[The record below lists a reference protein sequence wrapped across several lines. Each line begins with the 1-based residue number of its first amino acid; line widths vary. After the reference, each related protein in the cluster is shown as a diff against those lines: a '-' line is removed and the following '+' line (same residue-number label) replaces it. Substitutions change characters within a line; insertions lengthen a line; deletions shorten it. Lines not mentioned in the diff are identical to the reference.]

1 MITSDLI
8 AFILFCSAAAF
19 SPGPNNFM
27 ASYSAFN
34 FGIKKTLPIIY
45 GVTFG
50 FPLLIICINFG
61 LSIVFKKYPDLQ
73 KIITI
78 AGTIFL
84 VYMAYK
90 IATTKNTQNK
100 ETKNPA
106 TFINI
111 VLFQF
116 INPKAVICAA
126 FITSTF
132 ISKENFVNDSIIIIL
147 LAIIISFLSIV
158 TWSMLG
164 KYMTIGESEK
174 KLSSLPIFLSA
185 PLKLIAKNFNFLMS
199 GMLILTIIILYL

>member
-1 MITSDLI
+1 MILSDLI
-8 AFILFCSAAAF
+8 AFILFCSVAAF

-50 FPLLIICINFG
+50 FPFLIICINFG
-61 LSIVFKKYPDLQ
+61 LSIIFKKYPEIQ

-90 IATTKNTQNK
+90 IATTKKSENK
-100 ETKNPA
+100 EVKNPA

-132 ISKENFVNDSIIIIL
+132 ITQENFVKDSIIIVV

-158 TWSMLG
+158 TWSLLG

-174 KLSSLPIFLSA
+174 RLSSLPIFLSF

>member
-1 MITSDLI
+1 MIFSDLI
-8 AFILFCSAAAF
+8 ALILFCSAAAF

-34 FGIKKTLPIIY
+34 FGLKKTLPIIY

-50 FPLLIICINFG
+50 FPLLIFSINFG
-61 LSIVFKKYPDLQ
+61 LSIIFKQYPEIQ

-78 AGTIFL
+78 AGTLFL
-84 VYMAYK
+84 IYMAYK
-90 IATTKNTQNK
+90 IATTKNSENK
-100 ETKNPA
+100 EIKNPA

-126 FITSTF
+126 FMTSTF
-132 ISKENFVNDSIIIIL
+132 ISQENFVKDSIIVIAV
-147 LAIIISFLSIV
+147 AIIISFLSIV
-158 TWSMLG
+158 SWSLLG

-174 KLSSLPIFLSA
+174 RMSGLPIFLSV
-185 PLKLIAKNFNFLMS
+185 PLKQVAKNFNFLMS
-199 GMLILTIIILYL
+199 GFLILTIIILYL

>member
-1 MITSDLI
+1 MIHSDLI

-61 LSIVFKKYPDLQ
+61 LSIIFKKYPDIQ
-73 KIITI
+73 NIITV

-100 ETKNPA
+100 ESKNPA
-106 TFINI
+106 TFVNI

-132 ISKENFVNDSIIIIL
+132 ISQENFVKDSIIIIL

-158 TWSMLG
+158 TWSLLG

-174 KLSSLPIFLSA
+174 KLSNLPIILSLP
-185 PLKLIAKNFNFLMS
+185 LKIIAKNFNFLMS

>member
-1 MITSDLI
+1 MIHSDLI

-61 LSIVFKKYPDLQ
+61 LSIIFKKYPDIQ
-73 KIITI
+73 NIITV

-100 ETKNPA
+100 ESKNPA

-132 ISKENFVNDSIIIIL
+132 ISQENFVKDSTIIIL

-158 TWSMLG
+158 TWSLLG

-174 KLSSLPIFLSA
+174 KLSNLPIILSLP
-185 PLKLIAKNFNFLMS
+185 LKIIAKNFNFLMS

>member
-132 ISKENFVNDSIIIIL
+132 ISKENFVKDSIIIIL

>member
-1 MITSDLI
+1 MIPSDLI
-8 AFILFCSAAAF
+8 AFILFISAAAF
-19 SPGPNNFM
+19 SPGPNNFI

-50 FPLLIICINFG
+50 FPLLIFCINFG
-61 LSIVFKKYPDLQ
+61 LSIVFNKYPEIQ
-73 KIITI
+73 KIITL

-90 IATTKNTQNK
+90 IATTKNSENK
-100 ETKNPA
+100 EIKNPA

-132 ISKENFVNDSIIIIL
+132 ISQENFVKDSIVIIV

-158 TWSMLG
+158 TWSLLG
-164 KYMTIGESEK
+164 KYMIIGESEK
-174 KLSSLPIFLSA
+174 RLSNFPIFISA

>member
-1 MITSDLI
+1 MVPSDLI

-34 FGIKKTLPIIY
+34 FGLKKTLPIIY

-61 LSIVFKKYPDLQ
+61 LSIIFKKYPDIQ

-100 ETKNPA
+100 ESKNPA

-132 ISKENFVNDSIIIIL
+132 ISQENFVKDSIIIIL

-158 TWSMLG
+158 TWSLLG

-174 KLSSLPIFLSA
+174 KLSSLPIFLSV
-185 PLKLIAKNFNFLMS
+185 PLKIIAKNFNFLMS
-199 GMLILTIIILYL
+199 SMLILTIIILYL